1 MKNAVFFKYFQRVL
15 YLFTE
20 LSVLFIAISFL
31 VSIINQKYE
40 GIFKKQLAGDKISSY
55 FKAIFLGAL
64 TPFCSCSTIPLLR
77 AFLEAK
83 VKLSVAL
90 AYLFTS
96 PLINLI
102 IFSML
107 FITFGLKLSL
117 TYVVFLVFLIFI
129 VSFVF
134 SKFKEESFLKHI
146 PKNTKSNIFTQ
157 TTHNPSN
164 FIFKQKSCCANT
176 QDKPKNITINYKE
189 LFKESLKNYKKLLPY
204 IVVAV
209 FIGAFIHGFIPQE
222 ILQKYLNGNEILSIV
237 LAAFLGIFLY
247 LRVETII
254 PIGLALLQMGISQGV
269 IMSFLIAG
277 AGCSLPEL
285 ILLKQMFKIKFLF
298 LFVMIILG
306 VAISFGI
313 FINLI

>member
-1 MKNAVFFKYFQRVL
+1 MHLNTFKEFL

-96 PLINLI
+96 PLINPI

-164 FIFKQKSCCANT
+164 FIFKQKSCCTNT

>member
-1 MKNAVFFKYFQRVL
+1 
-15 YLFTE
+15 
-20 LSVLFIAISFL
+20 
-31 VSIINQKYE
+31 
-40 GIFKKQLAGDKISSY
+40 D
-55 FKAIFLGAL
+55 
-64 TPFCSCSTIPLLR
+64 
-77 AFLEAK
+77 
-83 VKLSVAL
+83 
-90 AYLFTS
+90 
-96 PLINLI
+96 
-102 IFSML
+102 
-107 FITFGLKLSL
+107 
-117 TYVVFLVFLIFI
+117 
-129 VSFVF
+129 
-134 SKFKEESFLKHI
+134 SFLKHI
-146 PKNTKSNIFTQ
+146 PKNTKSSIFTQ
-157 TTHNPSN
+157 SAHNPSN

-176 QDKPKNITINYKE
+176 QDKSKNITINYKE

-222 ILQKYLNGNEILSIV
+222 ILQKYLNGNEILSIA

-285 ILLKQMFKIKFLF
+285 VLLKQMFKMKFLF

>member
-1 MKNAVFFKYFQRVL
+1 MQSFLNTFKEFL
-15 YLFTE
+15 YLFVE
-20 LSVLFIAISFL
+20 LSVLFIGISFL
-31 VSIINQKYE
+31 ISIINQKYE
-40 GIFKKQLAGDKISSY
+40 GMFRKQLSGDKISSY

-64 TPFCSCSTIPLLR
+64 TPFCSCSTIPLLK
-77 AFLEAK
+77 AFLEAR
-83 VKLSVAL
+83 VKLSVCL

-96 PLINLI
+96 PLINPI

-107 FITFGLKLSL
+107 SIAFGLKLSL

-254 PIGLALLQMGISQGV
+254 PIGLALLEMGISQGV

>member
-1 MKNAVFFKYFQRVL
+1 MQSFLNTFKEFL

-40 GIFKKQLAGDKISSY
+40 RIFKKQLAGDKISSY

-83 VKLSVAL
+83 VKLSIAL

-96 PLINLI
+96 PLINPI

>member
-1 MKNAVFFKYFQRVL
+1 MQSFLNTFKEFL

-96 PLINLI
+96 PLINPI

-222 ILQKYLNGNEILSIV
+222 ILQKYLSGNEILSII
-237 LAAFLGIFLY
+237 LAAFFGVLLY

-254 PIGLALLQMGISQGV
+254 PIGLILLQMGISQGV
-269 IMSFLIAG
+269 IMSFLVAG

-285 ILLKQMFKIKFLF
+285 VLLKQMFKMKFLL
-298 LFVMIILG
+298 LFIAIILS
-306 VAISFGI
+306 VAISFGMLI
-313 FINLI
+313 NFI

>member
-1 MKNAVFFKYFQRVL
+1 MQVFFSTFKEFL
-15 YLFTE
+15 YLFVE
-20 LSVLFIAISFL
+20 LSVLFIGISFL
-31 VSIINQKYE
+31 ISIINQKYE
-40 GIFKKQLAGDKISSY
+40 GMFRKQLSGDKISSY

-64 TPFCSCSTIPLLR
+64 TPFCSCSTIPLLK
-77 AFLEAK
+77 AFLEAR
-83 VKLSVAL
+83 VKLSVCL

-96 PLINLI
+96 PLINPI

-107 FITFGLKLSL
+107 SITFGLKLSL

-209 FIGAFIHGFIPQE
+209 FIGALIHDFIPQE
-222 ILQKYLNGNEILSIV
+222 ILQKYLSGNEILSII
-237 LAAFLGIFLY
+237 LAAFFGVLLY

-254 PIGLALLQMGISQGV
+254 PIGLILLQMGISQGV

-285 ILLKQMFKIKFLF
+285 VLLKQMFKMKFLL
-298 LFVMIILG
+298 LFISIILS
-306 VAISFGI
+306 VAISFGMLI
-313 FINLI
+313 NFI

>member
-1 MKNAVFFKYFQRVL
+1 MQSFLNTFKEFL

-77 AFLEAK
+77 AFLEAT

-96 PLINLI
+96 PLINPI

-117 TYVVFLVFLIFI
+117 TYVVFLVFLIFV

-146 PKNTKSNIFTQ
+146 PKNSKSNIFTQ

>member
-1 MKNAVFFKYFQRVL
+1 MHLNTFKEFL

-96 PLINLI
+96 PLINPI

-129 VSFVF
+129 ISFVF

>member
-1 MKNAVFFKYFQRVL
+1 MQVFFNTFKEFL
-15 YLFTE
+15 YLFVE
-20 LSVLFIAISFL
+20 LSVLFIGISFL
-31 VSIINQKYE
+31 ISIINQKYE
-40 GIFKKQLAGDKISSY
+40 GMFRKQLSGDKISSY

-64 TPFCSCSTIPLLR
+64 TPFCSCSTIPLLK
-77 AFLEAK
+77 AFLEAR
-83 VKLSVAL
+83 VKLSVCL

-96 PLINLI
+96 PLINPI

-107 FITFGLKLSL
+107 SIAFGLKLSL

-222 ILQKYLNGNEILSIV
+222 ILQKYLSGNEILSII
-237 LAAFLGIFLY
+237 LAAFFGVLLY

-254 PIGLALLQMGISQGV
+254 PIGLILLQMGISQGV

-285 ILLKQMFKIKFLF
+285 VLLKQMFKMKFLL
-298 LFVMIILG
+298 LFISIILS
-306 VAISFGI
+306 VAISFGMLI
-313 FINLI
+313 NFI

>member
-1 MKNAVFFKYFQRVL
+1 MQSFLNTFKEFL
-15 YLFTE
+15 YL
-20 LSVLFIAISFL
+20 FL

-96 PLINLI
+96 PLINPI

>member
-1 MKNAVFFKYFQRVL
+1 MQSFLNTFKEFL

-96 PLINLI
+96 PLINPI

-107 FITFGLKLSL
+107 SIAFGLKLSL

-254 PIGLALLQMGISQGV
+254 PIGLALLEMGISQGV

-285 ILLKQMFKIKFLF
+285 VLLKQMFKMKFLL
-298 LFVMIILG
+298 LFISIILSI
-306 VAISFGI
+306 AISFGMLI
-313 FINLI
+313 NFI

>member
-1 MKNAVFFKYFQRVL
+1 M
-15 YLFTE
+15 
-20 LSVLFIAISFL
+20 AISFL

-96 PLINLI
+96 PLINPI

-222 ILQKYLNGNEILSIV
+222 ILQKYLNGNEILSII
-237 LAAFLGIFLY
+237 LAAFFGVLLY

-254 PIGLALLQMGISQGV
+254 PIGLILLQMGISQGV

-285 ILLKQMFKIKFLF
+285 VLLKQMFKMKFLL
-298 LFVMIILG
+298 LFISIILS
-306 VAISFGI
+306 VAISFGMLI
-313 FINLI
+313 NFI

>member
-1 MKNAVFFKYFQRVL
+1 MQSFLNTFKEFL

-40 GIFKKQLAGDKISSY
+40 GIFKKQLADDKISSY

-96 PLINLI
+96 PLINPI

>member
-1 MKNAVFFKYFQRVL
+1 MQSFLNTFKEFL

-96 PLINLI
+96 PLINPI

-285 ILLKQMFKIKFLF
+285 VLLKQMFKMKFLF

>member
-1 MKNAVFFKYFQRVL
+1 MHLNTFKEFL

-96 PLINLI
+96 PLINPI

-298 LFVMIILG
+298 L
-306 VAISFGI
+306 
-313 FINLI
+313 

>member
-1 MKNAVFFKYFQRVL
+1 MQSFLNTFKEFL

-96 PLINLI
+96 PLINPI

-277 AGCSLPEL
+277 ARCSLPEL

>member
-1 MKNAVFFKYFQRVL
+1 MQVFFNTFKEFL
-15 YLFTE
+15 YLFVE
-20 LSVLFIAISFL
+20 LSVLFIGISFL
-31 VSIINQKYE
+31 ISIINQKYE
-40 GIFKKQLAGDKISSY
+40 GMFRKQLSGDKISSY

-64 TPFCSCSTIPLLR
+64 TPFCSCSTIPLLK

-83 VKLSVAL
+83 VKLSVCL

-96 PLINLI
+96 PLINPI

-107 FITFGLKLSL
+107 SIAFGLKLSL

-209 FIGAFIHGFIPQE
+209 FIGAFIHDFIPQE

-247 LRVETII
+247 LRAETII
-254 PIGLALLQMGISQGV
+254 PIGLILLQMGISQGA

-285 ILLKQMFKIKFLF
+285 VLLKQMFKMKFLL
-298 LFVMIILG
+298 LFIAIILS
-306 VAISFGI
+306 VAISFGMLI
-313 FINLI
+313 NFI

>member
-1 MKNAVFFKYFQRVL
+1 MQSFLNTFKEFL

-96 PLINLI
+96 PLINPI

-204 IVVAV
+204 LVVAV

>member
-1 MKNAVFFKYFQRVL
+1 MQVFFNTFKEFL
-15 YLFTE
+15 YLFVE

-96 PLINLI
+96 PLINPI

-306 VAISFGI
+306 VAISFGMLI
-313 FINLI
+313 NFI

>member
-1 MKNAVFFKYFQRVL
+1 MQSFLTFKEFL

-96 PLINLI
+96 PLINPI

>member
-1 MKNAVFFKYFQRVL
+1 
-15 YLFTE
+15 TE

-96 PLINLI
+96 PLINPI

>member
-1 MKNAVFFKYFQRVL
+1 MQSFLNTFKEFL

-96 PLINLI
+96 PFINPI

>member
-1 MKNAVFFKYFQRVL
+1 MHLNTFKEFL

-83 VKLSVAL
+83 VKFSVAL

-96 PLINLI
+96 PLINPI

>member
-1 MKNAVFFKYFQRVL
+1 MQSFLNTFKEFL

-96 PLINLI
+96 PLINPI

-157 TTHNPSN
+157 TTNNPSN

>member
-1 MKNAVFFKYFQRVL
+1 MQSFLNTFKEFL

-96 PLINLI
+96 PLINPI

-107 FITFGLKLSL
+107 FVTFGLKLSL
-117 TYVVFLVFLIFI
+117 TYVVFLIFLIFI
-129 VSFVF
+129 ISFVF
-134 SKFKEESFLKHI
+134 SKFKEESFLKHT
-146 PKNTKSNIFTQ
+146 PKNTKSSIFTQ
-157 TTHNPSN
+157 SAHNPSN
-164 FIFKQKSCCANT
+164 FIFKQKSCCTNT
-176 QDKPKNITINYKE
+176 QDKSKNITINYKE

-285 ILLKQMFKIKFLF
+285 ILLKQMFKMKFLF

>member
-1 MKNAVFFKYFQRVL
+1 MQSFLNTFKEFL

-96 PLINLI
+96 PLINPI

-209 FIGAFIHGFIPQE
+209 FIGALIHDFIPQE
-222 ILQKYLNGNEILSIV
+222 ILQKYLSGNEILSII
-237 LAAFLGIFLY
+237 LAAFFGVLLY

-254 PIGLALLQMGISQGV
+254 PIGLILLQMGISQGV

-285 ILLKQMFKIKFLF
+285 VLLKQMFKMKFLL
-298 LFVMIILG
+298 LFISIILS
-306 VAISFGI
+306 VAISFGMLI
-313 FINLI
+313 NFI

>member
-1 MKNAVFFKYFQRVL
+1 
-15 YLFTE
+15 
-20 LSVLFIAISFL
+20 AISFL

-96 PLINLI
+96 PLINPI

-107 FITFGLKLSL
+107 FIAFGLKLSL

>member
-1 MKNAVFFKYFQRVL
+1 MHLNTFKEFL

-96 PLINLI
+96 PLINPI

-222 ILQKYLNGNEILSIV
+222 ILQKYLSGNEILSII
-237 LAAFLGIFLY
+237 LAAFFGVLLY

-254 PIGLALLQMGISQGV
+254 PIGLILLQMGISQGV

-285 ILLKQMFKIKFLF
+285 VLLKQMFKMKFLL
-298 LFVMIILG
+298 LFIAIILS
-306 VAISFGI
+306 VAISFGMLI
-313 FINLI
+313 NFI

>member
-1 MKNAVFFKYFQRVL
+1 MQSFLNTFKEFL

-96 PLINLI
+96 PLINPI

-285 ILLKQMFKIKFLF
+285 ILLKQMFKMKFLF

>member
-1 MKNAVFFKYFQRVL
+1 MQSFLNTFKEFL

-77 AFLEAK
+77 AFSEAK

-96 PLINLI
+96 PLINPI

>member
-1 MKNAVFFKYFQRVL
+1 MQSFLNTFKEFL

-64 TPFCSCSTIPLLR
+64 TPFCSCSTILLLR

-96 PLINLI
+96 PLINPI

>member
-1 MKNAVFFKYFQRVL
+1 MQSFLNTFKEFL

-96 PLINLI
+96 PLINPI

-157 TTHNPSN
+157 SAHNPSN

-222 ILQKYLNGNEILSIV
+222 ILQKYLNGNEILSIA

-247 LRVETII
+247 LRVEAII

-285 ILLKQMFKIKFLF
+285 VLLKQMFKIKFLF

>member
-1 MKNAVFFKYFQRVL
+1 MQSFLNTFKEFL

-96 PLINLI
+96 PLINPI

-209 FIGAFIHGFIPQE
+209 FIGTFIHGFIPQE

>member
-1 MKNAVFFKYFQRVL
+1 
-15 YLFTE
+15 
-20 LSVLFIAISFL
+20 SVLFIAISFL

-96 PLINLI
+96 PLINPI